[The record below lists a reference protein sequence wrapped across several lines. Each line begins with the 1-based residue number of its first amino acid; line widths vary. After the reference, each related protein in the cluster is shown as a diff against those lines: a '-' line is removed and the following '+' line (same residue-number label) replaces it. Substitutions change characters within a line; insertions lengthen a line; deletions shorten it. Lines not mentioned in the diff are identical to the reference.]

1 MKLRMQITKESGI
14 RFISHLEY
22 QRTIEKAIRRAGI
35 PVEYSQGFNP
45 QMRFSLATAL
55 GVGIVSLCQF
65 AEIKLA
71 ATWQEEG
78 WTLEKLLQALQQAL
92 PMGIHVLKGALTDDH
107 APKLMAVAQGAAYE
121 VLVPCTVNPEGGLTQ
136 FNATEEVPFTKPHKK
151 GKGAPKSINVKAYIP
166 KVAGIWAQ
174 GRLTLC
180 FDIAITPTGS
190 MKALE
195 LLQVLRDQFGVPLV
209 IEQADIRQK
218 ELYGKDA
225 KGQKTDLIG
234 A

>member
-1 MKLRMQITKESGI
+1 MKLRMQITKEAGI

-45 QMRFSLATAL
+45 HMRFSLATAL

-71 ATWQEEG
+71 ATWHEDG
-78 WTLEKLLQALQQAL
+78 WSLETLLQALQQAL
-92 PMGIHVLKGALTDDH
+92 PMGIHILKGDLADDH
-107 APKLMAVAQGAAYE
+107 APKLMAAAKGAAYE
-121 VLVPCTVNPEGGLTQ
+121 VMVPCAVNPENGLAQ
-136 FNATEEVPFTKPHKK
+136 FNTTEEVPFTKPHKK
-151 GKGAPKSINVKAYIP
+151 GKGAPKCINVKAYIS
-166 KVAGIWAQ
+166 KVAGSWSH
-174 GRLTLC
+174 GLLTLF

-190 MKALE
+190 MKAME
-195 LLQVLRDQFGVPLV
+195 LLQVLRDQFAVPLV
-209 IEQADIRQK
+209 VEQADIRQK
-218 ELYGKDA
+218 ELYGRDA
-225 KGQKTDLIG
+225 QGQKTDLIG